1 MSGNEAWLN
10 LIVQIPVVGIF
21 IWFILEWTKRNNVA
35 QIARDREWRDFMREE
50 RKSHADNLSQLVEEI
65 KTIGNQV
72 GTVSGI
78 LAELTFTRKD
88 KQK

>member
-1 MSGNEAWLN
+1 MSGGEAWLN

>member
-1 MSGNEAWLN
+1 MSGGEAWLN

-35 QIARDREWRDFMREE
+35 QIARDREWREFMREE
-50 RKSHADNLSQLVEEI
+50 RKSHTDNLSQLAEEI
-65 KTIGNQV
+65 KTISNQV
-72 GTVSGI
+72 GIVSGV
-78 LAELTFTRKD
+78 LAALSFSKKD